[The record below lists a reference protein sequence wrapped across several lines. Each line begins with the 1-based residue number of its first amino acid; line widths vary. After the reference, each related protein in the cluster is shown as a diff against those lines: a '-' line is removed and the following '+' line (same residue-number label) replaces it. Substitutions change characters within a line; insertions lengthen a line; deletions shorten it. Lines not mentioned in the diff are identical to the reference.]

1 MAVTQIADVVV
12 PAEFTAYQVENSMV
26 STALFQSGVA
36 VRNNEITAQLQAG
49 AQSFTVPFWADLG
62 ESEADITNDD
72 PTVLSTPLKI
82 TAAKQ
87 VVRKSFLHQSWSE
100 MSLASELSG
109 DDALVRVQ
117 NRVSAYWDRQWEKR
131 LIATLK
137 GVLFSNVANNASD
150 MVNDISGATGTVTLG
165 DGEIVNA
172 NAFNGNAVIDT
183 ALTLGDRLSDVK
195 AIAMHSAI
203 YGEALKNNEIQFFKP
218 SENGLEIATYKN
230 MAVIIDDN
238 LAPTAGVYITILMGS
253 GAVGFG
259 VAQPRTGWG
268 TELFR
273 VPAAGN
279 GGGQSVLH
287 SRFNQAMHPLGFSF
301 VAASVAGDSPSMAE
315 LATAA
320 NWTRAVAQRKSVPLA
335 FLVSK

>member
-49 AQSFTVPFWADLG
+49 SQSFTVPFWADLG

-72 PTVLSTPLKI
+72 PTDLSTPLKI
-82 TAAKQ
+82 TAARQ
-87 VVRKSFLHQSWSE
+87 VVRKSFLHQRWSE

-109 DDALVRVQ
+109 DNALARVQ
-117 NRVSAYWDRQWEKR
+117 NRVSAYWDRQFEKR

-137 GVLFSNVANNASD
+137 GVLFSNVANNSSD
-150 MVNDISGATGTVTLG
+150 MVNDISGLTGAL
-165 DGEIVNA
+165 A
-172 NAFNGNAVIDT
+172 NFNGGAVIDT

-203 YGEALKNNEIQFFKP
+203 YGEALKNDEITFFKP
-218 SENGLEIATYKN
+218 SENEVEIATYKG
-230 MAVIIDDN
+230 MAVILDDN
-238 LAPTAGVYITILMGS
+238 LAPASGVYVTILMGMS
-253 GAVGFG
+253 AVGFG
-259 VAQPRTGWG
+259 VAEPRTGWG

-273 VPAAGN
+273 KPDAGH

-287 SRFNQAMHPLGFSF
+287 SRFNMAMHPLGFTF
-301 VAASVAGDSPSMAE
+301 TAASVAGDSPTIAE

-335 FLVSK
+335 YLVSK